1 MQSHAI
7 YDDKNNSKESLHIL
21 EDSASSVQASDIE
34 QAIF

>member
-21 EDSASSVQASDIE
+21 EDNASGVQIGDTE
-34 QAIF
+34 